1 MTGGCGSGTLGIFNP
16 GEYIL
21 VGGGLLIKGGADAY
35 GEGVTFFATYSDDYP
50 FLGYNVTGGSNT
62 VLSAP
67 TDGPR
72 AGMLFMTDRTVY
84 NTKQN
89 HIGGHSNTT
98 IDGTIYMPGTP
109 LVYNGGSTGN
119 GRYTML
125 VASELEVGGHA
136 VINSNYSGLPQ
147 GESIIRVGVLVE

>member
-1 MTGGCGSGTLGIFNP
+1 MDLGHSPDTGASEGELRSGYALTPSPSHSKNISLFTERRTSERAVSKDGYSSFLFNP
-16 GEYIL
+16 LWGFTVVAAGIL
-21 VGGGLLIKGGADAY
+21 FVVDH
-35 GEGVTFFATYSDDYP
+35 
-50 FLGYNVTGGSNT
+50 
-62 VLSAP
+62 
-67 TDGPR
+67 
-72 AGMLFMTDRTVY
+72 MTDRTVY